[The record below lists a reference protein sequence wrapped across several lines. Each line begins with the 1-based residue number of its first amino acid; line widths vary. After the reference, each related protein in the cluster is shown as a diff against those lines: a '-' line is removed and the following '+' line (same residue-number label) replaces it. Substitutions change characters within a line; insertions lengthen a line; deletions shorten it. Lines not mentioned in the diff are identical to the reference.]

1 MLVACC
7 LFLLVF
13 GVDALCC
20 LLLLCS
26 IAVGVVVIVCC
37 WCHYSYESV
46 SMGCYFC
53 CSLVLLFVVVH
64 ACWCSLLLVVVV

>member
-1 MLVACC
+1 M
-7 LFLLVF
+7 LLVVV
-13 GVDALCC
+13 GCCC
-20 LLLLCS
+20 LL
-26 IAVGVVVIVCC
+26 IVDFRC